1 VTVTLSAAWK
11 KPAERWQEAIERYVE
26 YRQLPTWR
34 AKAVENDGKTESS
47 GSDKPEKTAKLKKE
61 LSRAIDFVAACR
73 GVLASNCDIQVE
85 DIKSVKKELT
95 GVNVSREQKKL
106 SKDNLTHLRNAYLY
120 NRDSYTCQ
128 YCRRTAWGVYAE
140 DTGSESRR
148 VLRLEADHRVSR
160 QLTKEPEENFDLDN
174 LVAACRSCN
183 AIKLSFREERFRLEL
198 KSLATA
204 VLRNSDT

>member
-1 VTVTLSAAWK
+1 MTVTPSAAWK
-11 KPAERWQEAIERYVE
+11 KPVERWQAAIERYVD

-34 AKAVENDGKTESS
+34 SKALENDGKTESS
-47 GSDKPEKTAKLKKE
+47 GSDTAEKAAKLKKA
-61 LSRAIDFVAACR
+61 LFRAIDFVAACR

-85 DIKSVKKELT
+85 DIESVKEELV
-95 GVNVSREQKKL
+95 GDNVSREQRL
-106 SKDNLTHLRNAYLY
+106 SIVNLYHLRNAYLF

-128 YCRRTAWGVYAE
+128 YCRRTVWGVYAE

-148 VLRLEADHRVSR
+148 VIRLEGDHRVSKQR
-160 QLTKEPEENFDLDN
+160 TEDPDDDFDLDN

-183 AIKLSFREERFRLEL
+183 TTKGAFSEERFRLEL

-204 VLRNSDT
+204 VLQNTDP